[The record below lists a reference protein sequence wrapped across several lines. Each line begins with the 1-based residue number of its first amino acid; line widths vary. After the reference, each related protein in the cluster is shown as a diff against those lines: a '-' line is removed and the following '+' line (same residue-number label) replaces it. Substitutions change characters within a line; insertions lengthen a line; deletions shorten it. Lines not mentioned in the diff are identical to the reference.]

1 MPTTASSPR
10 APGSASSTASS
21 GGAQAGNATSSS
33 APPGGASPGG
43 ASPGREHLGSAALD
57 VPDGLKGVAVA
68 ATGIGDVRGDEGVYH
83 YRQYP
88 ATELA
93 QHRSFGDVWFL
104 FDQGRL
110 PERAESDAFAA
121 ETVAWRELPGEL
133 LPALD
138 QIARTRGTP
147 LDRLRTAL
155 SLAGAYLGCR
165 PVLDLTAQQRRDDGV
180 RLAALTPTLA
190 ATLYRLGAGR
200 PLLPHRPDLGHAASF
215 LYLATGQAP
224 AAEAAALE
232 QYLIATIDHGF
243 NASTFAAR
251 VTASTGAD
259 MGACLV
265 AGLAALS
272 GPLHGGAPARA
283 LDLLDEIGEPERAA
297 SVVAAK
303 LASNERIMG
312 FGHAVYRVEDPRSR
326 LLKGLVRSLGGPR
339 VALAE
344 AVEAAVLAELAR
356 AKPNNPLGTNV
367 EFYAG
372 VLLERVG
379 LPPELF
385 TPAFACSRVVGWSAQ
400 VLEQAAHGKLIRP
413 SARYVGPWPLEPVPH
428 AWEAS
433 R

>member
-1 MPTTASSPR
+1 MADTTTLNTTTLSTTTLNTAISPNR
-10 APGSASSTASS
+10 P
-21 GGAQAGNATSSS
+21 AQ
-33 APPGGASPGG
+33 
-43 ASPGREHLGSAALD
+43 LD
-57 VPDGLKGVAVA
+57 VPEGLKGVAVA
-68 ATGIGDVRGDEGVYH
+68 ATSIGDVRGDEGVYH

-93 QHRSFGDVWFL
+93 QHRSFTDVWFL

-110 PERAESDAFAA
+110 PDATEAAAFAA
-121 ETVAWRELPGEL
+121 EAATWRVLPDGL

-138 QIARTRGTP
+138 QIAKTRGTP

-165 PVLDLTAQQRRDDGV
+165 PVLDLTHQQRRDDAV

-190 ATLYRLGAGR
+190 ASLFRLGAGR
-200 PLLPHRPDLGHAASF
+200 PLLPHRADLGHAASF
-215 LYLATGQAP
+215 LYLATGDAP
-224 AAEAAALE
+224 TAEAAALE

-265 AGLAALS
+265 AGLSALS

-283 LDLLDEIGEPERAA
+283 LDLLDEIGEPRNAA
-297 SVVAAK
+297 PVIAAK
-303 LASNERIMG
+303 LAANERIMG

-356 AKPNNPLGTNV
+356 AKPGTPLGTNV

-400 VLEQAAHGKLIRP
+400 VLEQATEGKIIRP
-413 SARYVGPWPLEPVPH
+413 SARYVGPWPLEPVP
-428 AWEAS
+428 